1 MDIERVVYWRKAYGP
16 LAPTDTFLGIASSR
30 YSPGVREL
38 ACREAMSGSF
48 HQAAEDLARVGQV
61 VISVEMVRRIVE
73 DEGRRVIAV
82 QKDRRLDPG

>member
-1 MDIERVVYWRKAYGP
+1 
-16 LAPTDTFLGIASSR
+16 
-30 YSPGVREL
+30 L